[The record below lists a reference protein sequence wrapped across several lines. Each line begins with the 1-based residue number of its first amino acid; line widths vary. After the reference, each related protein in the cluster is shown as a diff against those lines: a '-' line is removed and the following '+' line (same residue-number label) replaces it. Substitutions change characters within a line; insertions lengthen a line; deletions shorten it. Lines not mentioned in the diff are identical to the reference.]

1 MFNYIMLIMLQ
12 YSYFGK
18 ILIVGRLLVL
28 EFCQIV
34 ALQIFTKVNNLDTSS
49 MTGLCLSDAG
59 GT

>member
-1 MFNYIMLIMLQ
+1 MLIVLK
-12 YSYFGK
+12 YSYFGNM
-18 ILIVGRLLVL
+18 LIVGRLLVL

-49 MTGLCLSDAG
+49 MTGLCLSKAG

>member
-1 MFNYIMLIMLQ
+1 MLIMLK
-12 YSYFGK
+12 YSYFGNM
-18 ILIVGRLLVL
+18 LIVGRLLVL

-49 MTGLCLSDAG
+49 MTGLCQSNAR